1 MSQATVPATQ
11 GVAGPRDERTVR
23 SSEQAGIG
31 LEANL
36 GSHPVGYGLRLLE
49 RHVKRQGVQV
59 EEGGVDEAAQVGE
72 SAGRGY
78 TIRHS
83 GRYCHDEA
91 YVRGVLVA
99 AGFEPCLMLT
109 RELRKELGRP
119 VTGLIAVAARA
130 R

>member
-1 MSQATVPATQ
+1 MSLESELVAFMRAHPASFDAIVSADTLCYF
-11 GVAGPRDERTVR
+11 GDLAEVVAAAAHASRPG
-23 SSEQAGIG
+23 A
-31 LEANL
+31 
-36 GSHPVGYGLRLLE
+36 RL
-49 RHVKRQGVQV
+49 VFSV
-59 EEGGVDEAAQVGE
+59 EAAQAGE